1 MNRLRLSL
9 FLAPILVAA
18 GVAALLVALGTGG
31 EDAAALAVPVRTA
44 VAEREALR
52 PVARGWG
59 DARAGETW
67 TAVAEVSGEVV
78 FRHPDLEPGRMIGA
92 GTKVLEIDPSDY
104 RLAIAQAEADLSAL
118 SAEAA
123 QLDAEEENTRR
134 ILALEEERLA
144 LAEEDLGRV
153 RQLVERGTLPQAR
166 LDEQERATLQIRRTV
181 AELRNTLALLPSRR
195 DRLAAQAER
204 VEAALARARRDLAHT
219 EIFAPMDIRVRT
231 VEIERFQFVNVGQ
244 RLLAGDGV
252 AEAEVVA
259 QVPLDAFVR
268 LLGSVGEDALDP
280 LGALRHGPAE
290 LIDAELRLVA
300 DPSQVW
306 QGRVTRV
313 EGALDPKARSVRIVV
328 SVDDPYAGAA
338 PPVRLPLVPNMYLEA
353 TLTGR
358 PLPPQVVVPEEA
370 VHRGDTVYVR
380 DDEGRL
386 QVRQVDVAFRQ
397 DGRAVLT
404 DGLREGE
411 VVVLDDLA
419 PAIPGT
425 PLAVVGEEP

>member
-1 MNRLRLSL
+1 M
-9 FLAPILVAA
+9 
-18 GVAALLVALGTGG
+18 
-31 EDAAALAVPVRTA
+31 
-44 VAEREALR
+44 
-52 PVARGWG
+52 
-59 DARAGETW
+59 
-67 TAVAEVSGEVV
+67 
-78 FRHPDLEPGRMIGA
+78 
-92 GTKVLEIDPSDY
+92 
-104 RLAIAQAEADLSAL
+104 
-118 SAEAA
+118 
-123 QLDAEEENTRR
+123 
-134 ILALEEERLA
+134 
-144 LAEEDLGRV
+144 
-153 RQLVERGTLPQAR
+153 
-166 LDEQERATLQIRRTV
+166 
-181 AELRNTLALLPSRR
+181 
-195 DRLAAQAER
+195 
-204 VEAALARARRDLAHT
+204 
-219 EIFAPMDIRVRT
+219 
-231 VEIERFQFVNVGQ
+231 
-244 RLLAGDGV
+244 
-252 AEAEVVA
+252 
-259 QVPLDAFVR
+259 
-268 LLGSVGEDALDP
+268 
-280 LGALRHGPAE
+280 
-290 LIDAELRLVA
+290 
-300 DPSQVW
+300 
-306 QGRVTRV
+306 TRV